1 MDSSVRRRVRDR
13 ADDRCEY
20 CGLAEEDSYIP
31 HHIEHIRPK
40 QHGGDDSLSNL
51 ALACQACNLKKGPN
65 LAGIDPQS
73 EMMVALYHPRQQ
85 LWEEH
90 FIRRGGLII
99 GLTPTG
105 RATVQVFDMNA
116 RERVKIRQDL
126 G

>member
-13 ADDRCEY
+13 ADGRCEY

-40 QHGGDDSLSNL
+40 QHDGGDSLSNL

-73 EMMVALYHPRQQ
+73 ETMVTLFNPRQQ
-85 LWEEH
+85 SWEEH
-90 FIRRGGLII
+90 FIRRGGFIM

-105 RATVQVFDMNA
+105 RATVQVLDMNA

>member
-1 MDSSVRRRVRDR
+1 MDPSVRRRVRDR
-13 ADDRCEY
+13 ADGRCEY

-40 QHGGDDSLSNL
+40 QHGGGDSLSNL

-65 LAGIDPQS
+65 LAGIDPQN
-73 EMMVALYHPRQQ
+73 ETMVALFNPRQQ
-85 LWEEH
+85 SWEEH
-90 FIRRGGLII
+90 FIRRGDFIM

-105 RATVQVFDMNA
+105 RATVQVLDMNA

-126 G
+126 R

>member
-1 MDSSVRRRVRDR
+1 MEASTRRQVRDR
-13 ADDRCEY
+13 ADNRCEY

-31 HHIEHIRPK
+31 HHVEHIRPK
-40 QHGGDDSLSNL
+40 QHGGDDSLPNL

-73 EMMVALYHPRQQ
+73 ETMIALFNPRQQ
-85 LWEEH
+85 SWEDH
-90 FIRRGGLII
+90 FIFRQRLIL

-105 RATVQVFDMNA
+105 RATVQVLDMNA

-126 G
+126 E

>member
-1 MDSSVRRRVRDR
+1 MDPSVRRRVRDR
-13 ADDRCEY
+13 ADGRCEY
-20 CGLAEEDSYIP
+20 GGLAEEDSYIP

-40 QHGGDDSLSNL
+40 QHGGSGSLSNL

-73 EMMVALYHPRQQ
+73 ETMVALFNPRQQ
-85 LWEEH
+85 SWEEH
-90 FIRRGGLII
+90 FIHRGDFIM

-105 RATVQVFDMNA
+105 RATVQVLDMNA

-126 G
+126 R